1 MGQCAIKAIAQDQAL
16 SLVGGIASPNSRW
29 IGTDLG
35 ELGAAQI
42 GRTGILITNE
52 LAPCLAEAKPDVYL
66 DFTRADVAIRNSEI
80 ALNNGVSPVI
90 GTSGISN
97 ESIAQLTKLC
107 AEKHVAGLLVPN
119 FSIGAVLM
127 MEFAKQAAHFLNE
140 TEVVEMHHVGKV
152 DAPSGTAMH
161 TLRKMAAQN
170 SDFNPTKV
178 NEKELLPGAR
188 GGKHESGI
196 RVHSLRLP
204 GLISHQEVL
213 FGSEGE
219 LLSIRHDSFNTDC
232 FAKGIVLALKAVRAL
247 NGFQVGL
254 DRIMPGLAEQAS

>member
-1 MGQCAIKAIAQDQAL
+1 MGQCAVKAISHEA
-16 SLVGGIASPNSRW
+16 SLQVVGGIASSNSPL
-29 IGTDLG
+29 IGTDVG
-35 ELGAAQI
+35 ELSAAQI
-42 GRTGILITNE
+42 GKTGILVTSE
-52 LAPCLAEAKPDVYL
+52 LESCLAEAKPDVYL
-66 DFTRADVAIRNSEI
+66 DFTRADVSTKYSEI
-80 ALNNGVSPVI
+80 ALNHGVSPVI

-97 ESIAQLTKLC
+97 ESIMQLTKLSR
-107 AEKHVAGLLVPN
+107 EKNVPGLLVPN

-127 MEFAKQAAHFLNE
+127 MEFATQAAQFLNE
-140 TEVVEMHHVGKV
+140 TEIVELHHVGKV

-170 SDFNPTKV
+170 TDFNPTKV
-178 NEKELLPGAR
+178 NEKELLTGAR

-232 FAKGIVLALKAVRAL
+232 FAKGIILALKAVL
-247 NGFQVGL
+247 GLKGFMVGL
-254 DRIMPGLAEQAS
+254 DKIMPGLAKQA

>member
-1 MGQCAIKAIAQDQAL
+1 L
-16 SLVGGIASPNSRW
+16 
-29 IGTDLG
+29 IGTDIG
-35 ELGAAQI
+35 ELPAAMI
-42 GRTGILITNE
+42 GKTGILVTNE
-52 LAPCLAEAKPDVYL
+52 LNACLAEAKPDVYL
-66 DFTRADVAIRNSEI
+66 DFTRADVCTSNSEI
-80 ALNNGVSPVI
+80 ALNHGVSPVI

-97 ESIAQLTKLC
+97 ESIMQLTKLSQ
-107 AEKHVAGLLVPN
+107 EKNVPGLLVPN

-127 MEFAKQAAHFLNE
+127 MEFAKQAAQFLNE
-140 TEVVEMHHVGKV
+140 TEIVELHHVGKI

-170 SDFNPTKV
+170 TEFNPTKV

-219 LLSIRHDSFNTDC
+219 LLSVRHDSFNTDC
-232 FAKGIVLALKAVRAL
+232 FARGIVLALKAVRGL
-247 NGFQVGL
+247 QGFQVGL
-254 DRIMPGLAEQAS
+254 DKIMPGLAERA